1 MVPPYPNELNPPLPT
16 VTATSCI
23 GNTHAAPRNVP
34 PTYGLSARSCA
45 LGAASHARSPEA
57 SLSSPVI
64 PAAGSACPMLA
75 LTPPTVSASLR
86 AESTAATSDP
96 ASMAT
101 PFQVNSEF
109 QQKSSAND
117 YQLNRTLRQG
127 GEEDDILINNSCD
140 EFNQGPNMQY

>member
-1 MVPPYPNELNPPLPT
+1 
-16 VTATSCI
+16 
-23 GNTHAAPRNVP
+23 
-34 PTYGLSARSCA
+34 
-45 LGAASHARSPEA
+45 
-57 SLSSPVI
+57 
-64 PAAGSACPMLA
+64 
-75 LTPPTVSASLR
+75 
-86 AESTAATSDP
+86 
-96 ASMAT
+96 MAT